1 MATKERIQNGF
12 LPAKGALYFTLLS
25 GLHMILGPKIPLNY
39 TTFSAWT
46 YENEVDT
53 ESSCLKW
60 PLQYLFD
67 RLQLQDL
74 QSCMTVMTLNN
85 FNTFTSDWVSFS
97 SLFLWCLLRSSFS
110 SLSSYSLQQ
119 WNFSDSK
126 VSVVADVAKL
136 WIKRSHA
143 KPSLDENMRQKS
155 LDYITRRQRESL
167 AMVIIKKS
175 FGSFCNPKLNQFV
188 ADRLHSVIIIES
200 WHQ

>member
-1 MATKERIQNGF
+1 MWQQKKGF
-12 LPAKGALYFTLLS
+12 KMGSCLPKGLFTLPCWVAYTWFWVLKYLWTILPS
-25 GLHMILGPKIPLNY
+25 QPGPTKMKLTLNLHVWN
-39 TTFSAWT
+39 
-46 YENEVDT
+46 D
-53 ESSCLKW
+53 
-60 PLQYLFD
+60 LFNTSLFAINF
-67 RLQLQDL
+67 RT
-74 QSCMTVMTLNN
+74 CMTVMTLNN